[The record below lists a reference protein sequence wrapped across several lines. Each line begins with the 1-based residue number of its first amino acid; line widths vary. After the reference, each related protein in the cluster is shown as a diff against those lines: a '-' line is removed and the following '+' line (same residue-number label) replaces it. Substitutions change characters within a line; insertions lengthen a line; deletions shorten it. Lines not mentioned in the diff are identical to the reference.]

1 MPHLESLILT
11 YNNLEDLVREGGRE
25 EESVNVSF
33 ISFRTT

>member
-11 YNNLEDLVREGGRE
+11 YNNLEDLVQEGRGE

-33 ISFRTT
+33 VSFRMT